1 MMTFSL
7 AGGGHRI
14 AIVVQKT
21 EVETSNCRL
30 PLPLWSPPF
39 SLFQICTLFGNSLKE
54 HRCELGKNFGN
65 ETFRL
70 ELHGNFD
77 G

>member
-39 SLFQICTLFGNSLKE
+39 LLVPDLHSLWELSKE
-54 HRCELGKNFGN
+54 HCCELGKNFGN
-65 ETFRL
+65 
-70 ELHGNFD
+70 
-77 G
+77 

>member
-1 MMTFSL
+1 MMTSSL
-7 AGGGHRI
+7 AGGHRI

-21 EVETSNCRL
+21 EVKHQIAGCHC
-30 PLPLWSPPF
+30 PLWSPF
-39 SLFQICTLFGNSLKE
+39 SLFQTCTLFGNSKE
-54 HRCELGKNFGN
+54 HLCKLGKNFGN
-65 ETFRL
+65 SNFQAR